1 MKRSRRERKIGKVMG
16 EFKDGSLKSGGSGR
30 KVTNPKQAI
39 AIALSEAE
47 GMNQGGM
54 MYNQIMQ
61 RPMFQTPQQRQGM
74 GIMAGVAPVRGYE
87 EGGMAVPEYT
97 PKFMREEQTEEDGIG
112 RMLFEI
118 LVVDPDDPIDVGIAT
133 ASAAMMAGGIT
144 APGAIAAQLTRMGY
158 KGKKLFDAVKKVE
171 SLGKPSNPDAGIV
184 RRATAPFTGTIGA
197 TMTAREIPEIPSY
210 IEAAGGIGD
219 LVRDSVMKNEAQGY
233 AMGGIAQLSGGGFL
247 EGLIQSIPGKG
258 GKAIEILSR
267 GIDAGRVA
275 IDDILNALKRG
286 DIEQREAEALVAKAD
301 KVLGEA
307 GAETVEQGQ
316 RLVLKKPKMQAE
328 DLATP
333 PDSAIPT
340 PPKPPAKVAD
350 DAAGAAE
357 EAGEAA
363 TKKSRLRPD
372 GRSIKRQ
379 VATGTGKAAGI
390 AGGAGAASD
399 IGLGTNFISTGL
411 EKIGDRYGAVRDDV
425 AATLEMPEIV
435 ALRERVNPDTGER
448 VELTESVM
456 EQVDLNKDGKISDE
470 ERKAIKEKADQ
481 AVAGQ
486 QKPDTGTGTPVP
498 EATGIMKFLFGKD
511 GIGGDPGAVG
521 KAMDYLAD
529 PRTRYALARAAES
542 RPGVVDR
549 NFFTDFTLGQ
559 AEYDQLQGKDE
570 TALMQNYEF
579 LKAAGKSDDEI
590 FDLLLSKDTASD
602 QAERY
607 QDQVLS
613 LYTAAREDARNTDKS
628 DAELLEEARLTAAAI
643 ILNQS
648 VATPKGSDVT
658 EIPLQPAVQ

>member
-1 MKRSRRERKIGKVMG
+1 LNKRQKKISKVMG
-16 EFKDGSLKSGGSGR
+16 EFKDGALKSGGSDR

-61 RPMFQTPQQRQGM
+61 RPMFQTPQQRQSM

-87 EGGMAVPEYT
+87 EGGMAAPEYT
-97 PKFMREEQTEEDGIG
+97 PKFMRKEDSEEDGIG
-112 RMLFEI
+112 RMLFEFFI
-118 LVVDPDDPIDVGIAT
+118 VDPDDPIDVGIAS
-133 ASAAMMAGGIT
+133 ASAAMLAGGIT
-144 APGAIAAQLTRMGY
+144 APGAVAAQLTRMGY
-158 KGKKLFDAVKKVE
+158 KGKKLFDAINKVE
-171 SLGKPSNPDAGIV
+171 SLGKSSKPDAGIV
-184 RRATAPFTGTIGA
+184 RRTMAPVTGTIGA

-210 IEAAGGIGD
+210 VEAAGGIGD
-219 LVRDSVMKNEAQGY
+219 LVRDSVMNNQAQGY
-233 AMGGIAQLSGGGFL
+233 AMGGVAQLSGGGFL
-247 EGLIQSIPGKG
+247 DGLLQLIPGKG
-258 GKAIEILSR
+258 RKAIDLLSE

-350 DAAGAAE
+350 DATEAAE
-357 EAGEAA
+357 EAA
-363 TKKSRLRPD
+363 KKKPSV
-372 GRSIKRQ
+372 GRQI
-379 VATGTGKAAGI
+379 ATGTGKAAGI
-390 AGGAGAASD
+390 AGGAGVASD

-411 EKIGDRYGAVRDDV
+411 EKIGDAYGTVRDDV
-425 AATLEMPEIV
+425 AATLAMPEIV

-448 VELTESVM
+448 VELTESAQARLPEV
-456 EQVDLNKDGKISDE
+456 ETARQEGFPE
-470 ERKAIKEKADQ
+470 PPTAAPATTQEK
-481 AVAGQ
+481 VE
-486 QKPDTGTGTPVP
+486 TGTPKP

-511 GIGGDPGAVG
+511 GIGGEPGALG
-521 KAMDYLAD
+521 MLGDKLND
-529 PRTRYALARAAES
+529 PRTQYALARASQPTEGFV
-542 RPGVVDR
+542 PR
-549 NFFTDFTLGQ
+549 NFFSDFTLAGQ
-559 AEYDQLQGKDE
+559 EYDEQQAKIKSLEGDDT

-579 LKAAGKSDDEI
+579 LKQAGKSDDEI

-613 LYTAAREDARNTDKS
+613 LFNAARKDPNNTGRS
-628 DAELLEEARLTAAAI
+628 TAELLEEARSTAAAI

-648 VATPKGSDVT
+648 VATPTDSEAIETVDL
-658 EIPLQPAVQ
+658 E